1 MLPVE
6 YNFLAIDMAFSAGFS
21 SFLGKRTMNINA
33 VPIAWTFYG
42 VFLILAIL
50 GFISDSLSIERAF
63 LGTNTILNF
72 THLITAI
79 GFAVVSKQVVSRSI
93 QFIRVMGMAYM
104 MISLIGF
111 MGISILI
118 DEQWEDVIYL
128 NLLSYLQFGLGVI
141 LSILGS
147 ILNNRQRL
155 IAS

>member
-1 MLPVE
+1 
-6 YNFLAIDMAFSAGFS
+6 
-21 SFLGKRTMNINA
+21 MNINA

-79 GFAVVSKQVVSRSI
+79 GFAVVSKQVVSGSI

-104 MISLIGF
+104 MISLVGF

>member
-1 MLPVE
+1 
-6 YNFLAIDMAFSAGFS
+6 
-21 SFLGKRTMNINA
+21 
-33 VPIAWTFYG
+33 
-42 VFLILAIL
+42 
-50 GFISDSLSIERAF
+50 
-63 LGTNTILNF
+63 
-72 THLITAI
+72 
-79 GFAVVSKQVVSRSI
+79 
-93 QFIRVMGMAYM
+93 MGMAYM
-104 MISLIGF
+104 LISLIGF

>member
-1 MLPVE
+1 
-6 YNFLAIDMAFSAGFS
+6 
-21 SFLGKRTMNINA
+21 MNINA